1 MSVENGGGSTED
13 QRMAD
18 ALRDAGQ
25 HVFAYLYETFG
36 TPLYDYC
43 EGLLQDSVAAGDAV
57 QDSLVAV
64 DARIT
69 GLPQPDQ
76 LRVALYSSA
85 RRQCLN
91 QLPSHWGK
99 QTTQPETPVD
109 EFAWDIPEIDV
120 PGAEGEKLAVTIAAL
135 ARLPDRDREVLN
147 LSFRHGIKGGDLAA
161 VLGRSARRAQALLAA
176 ASVRF
181 EQSAAV
187 VVAVR
192 AGRAGCAALDDLAG
206 QQDPASIPLT
216 SKLGQ
221 RLAGHVT
228 ACADCARSRRDRDF
242 SPELISEVPLAT
254 PPVRLRLRINRT
266 ALALGDYR
274 RTVVDRSDDPDDG
287 GGLQMIQARAWRRP
301 KTMAASSAAL
311 AVLAVPAF
319 VFYRIE
325 LPRAPSPR
333 PIPARVATGI
343 QSPAATSTL
352 QISPELHPSAP
363 GLKHARRRHRQFPP
377 LPGAHGSS
385 PVGVL
390 PSSGTAGSS
399 PAPSGSTAPGP
410 RHSHP
415 PSLPPTTEPTT
426 APPSPTPTSGPTPT
440 PSSSGD

>member
-1 MSVENGGGSTED
+1 
-13 QRMAD
+13 
-18 ALRDAGQ
+18 
-25 HVFAYLYETFG
+25 
-36 TPLYDYC
+36 
-43 EGLLQDSVAAGDAV
+43 
-57 QDSLVAV
+57 
-64 DARIT
+64 
-69 GLPQPDQ
+69 
-76 LRVALYSSA
+76 
-85 RRQCLN
+85 
-91 QLPSHWGK
+91 
-99 QTTQPETPVD
+99 
-109 EFAWDIPEIDV
+109 
-120 PGAEGEKLAVTIAAL
+120 
-135 ARLPDRDREVLN
+135 
-147 LSFRHGIKGGDLAA
+147 

-176 ASVRF
+176 ASTRF

-192 AGRAGCAALDDLAG
+192 AGRAGCAALDDMAG

-228 ACADCARSRRDRDF
+228 ACADCARSRRGRDF

-287 GGLQMIQARAWRRP
+287 GGLQVVQARAWRRP
-301 KTMAASSAAL
+301 RTMAASSAAL

-325 LPRAPSPR
+325 SPKAPSPR

-352 QISPELHPSAP
+352 QISPELHPPPP
-363 GLKHARRRHRQFPP
+363 GPRRTRRRHRRFPP
-377 LPGAHGSS
+377 LPGARGSS
-385 PVGVL
+385 PVGVQ

-399 PAPSGSTAPGP
+399 PTPSGSTAPGP
-410 RHSHP
+410 RHSQP
-415 PSLPPTTEPTT
+415 PSPLPTQEPTT
-426 APPSPTPTSGPTPT
+426 PPPSPTTGPSPT
-440 PSSSGD
+440 PSSSAD